1 MHMSRPVRLAA
12 AASLVTT
19 AALSIVSLLFEPGFP
34 AEAADRLAAIEEAGT
49 SATVSI
55 VSFALAQLP
64 FLAGVVAIAL
74 YSLTTAPKTA
84 VAGGILAVLGGFGHA
99 VVGGIGLSQL
109 TMAASPERAAM
120 AEAVESIE
128 YGPAI
133 PFMAMG
139 LLGTVLGLLLLGI
152 ALFRSRLVPRW
163 IPVALWAF
171 ILVEFVGTSLSE
183 WASPAAGAL
192 YLAAFS
198 GLALQLIGPDRA
210 NASKDAASATASS
223 VRASIAEGSALP

>member
-1 MHMSRPVRLAA
+1 MNLSRPMRLAA
-12 AASLVTT
+12 AASLVAT
-19 AALSIVSLLFEPGFP
+19 AALSIVSIILQPEFP
-34 AEAADRLAAIEEAGT
+34 AEAADRLAAIDEAGT

-64 FLAGVVAIAL
+64 FLGAVVAIAL
-74 YSLTTAPKTA
+74 YCFTKAPKTA

-99 VVGGIGLSQL
+99 VFGGIGLSQL
-109 TMAASPERAAM
+109 AMAGSPETAAM
-120 AEAVESIE
+120 GKVVDSIE
-128 YGPAI
+128 SGPAI

-171 ILVEFVGTSLSE
+171 LVVEFVGTNLSE

-192 YLAAFS
+192 YLAAFG
-198 GLALQLIGPDRA
+198 GLAVQLIAPPQV
-210 NASKDAASATASS
+210 NASNHTFSSKASS
-223 VRASIAEGSALP
+223 THGDALL